1 MRQAK
6 NGPTP
11 GESALDRGAGCR
23 RFGVQVLRGQ
33 AQVTFL
39 SSVPAGLLFAVALFA
54 AGWEYG
60 LYGIAGTAL
69 GTATSRLL
77 GADRERV
84 STGLEGF
91 NACLTA
97 LCFAVFLGADH
108 LSTALLAAAGCVVV
122 TVVTAAVVNLLG
134 VWNLPSLTLPYCL
147 LASAMTIAAP
157 GFERIWHHG
166 DGLAALTSAATGPTS
181 LGFSDLWHGFFT
193 GFAEIFFMP
202 QWYVGALVLAALLVA
217 SRRAA
222 AVACAGSLVGIL
234 SAWALGAPAARIAD
248 GTMGYN
254 AILVALA
261 LCGVFLEAG
270 PRTLGYAV
278 VGAFTATAAT
288 AGPGRGVR
296 AVRRAHVHLA
306 VRPDDVRL
314 PGCGPVLP
322 RAADIGSGAHGAGA
336 DGGTQRAA
344 ARPASTL
351 MEIRAITPS
360 PMM

>member
-1 MRQAK
+1 MLQAK

-11 GESALDRGAGCR
+11 GKSPLDRGAGCR
-23 RFGVQVLRGQ
+23 QYGVEVLRGQ
-33 AQVTFL
+33 GQVVFL
-39 SSVPAGLLFAVALFA
+39 SSVPAGALLTVALFA

-60 LYGIAGTAL
+60 LYAIAGTAL

-108 LSTALLAAAGCVVV
+108 LSTALLAAVGCVVV

-134 VWNLPSLTLPYCL
+134 VWHLPSLTLPYCL
-147 LASAMTIAAP
+147 LATAMTTAAP
-157 GFERIWHHG
+157 GFARIWHHG
-166 DGLAALTSAATGPTS
+166 EGLAALTSAATGPTS
-181 LGFSDLWHGFFT
+181 LGFSDLWHGFFA

-222 AVACAGSLVGIL
+222 AVACVGSLAGIL
-234 SAWALGAPAARIAD
+234 SAWALGAPVARIAD

-270 PRTLGYAV
+270 PRTLGYAA

-288 AGPGRGVR
+288 PAM
-296 AVRRAHVHLA
+296 
-306 VRPDDVRL
+306 
-314 PGCGPVLP
+314 
-322 RAADIGSGAHGAGA
+322 AALFAPSGGHTFTWPFLLTTFAFL
-336 DGGTQRAA
+336 AA
-344 ARPASTL
+344 ARSFPGLRTSAPAPAVPEPTTAGALS
-351 MEIRAITPS
+351 AQP
-360 PMM
+360 PAPQAP

>member
-1 MRQAK
+1 MLQAK

-11 GESALDRGAGCR
+11 GISPLDRGGDCR
-23 RFGVQVLRGQ
+23 QFGVQVLRGQ
-33 AQVTFL
+33 AQVVFL
-39 SSVPAGLLFAVALFA
+39 SRVPAGALLTVALFA

-60 LYGIAGTAL
+60 LYAIVGTAL

-147 LASAMTIAAP
+147 LASAMTAGAP

-193 GFAEIFFMP
+193 GFAEVFFMP

-222 AVACAGSLVGIL
+222 VVACVGSLTGIL
-234 SAWALGAPAARIAD
+234 SAWALGAPAAQIAD

-288 AGPGRGVR
+288 PAMA
-296 AVRRAHVHLA
+296 AVLA
-306 VRPDDVRL
+306 PSGGHTFTW
-314 PGCGPVLP
+314 PFVLTTF
-322 RAADIGSGAHGAGA
+322 AFL
-336 DGGTQRAA
+336 AA
-344 ARPASTL
+344 ARSFPGLRTSAPAPAAP
-351 MEIRAITPS
+351 E
-360 PMM
+360 PMSAGAVSAQPPAPQAP

>member
-1 MRQAK
+1 MRLAED
-6 NGPTP
+6 GPTP
-11 GESALDRGAGCR
+11 DTSPFTWSSGCR
-23 RFGVQVLRGQ
+23 QFGVQVLRGQ

-39 SSVPAGLLFAVALFA
+39 PSAPAGLLLAVALFA

-60 LYGIAGTAL
+60 LYGLAGTAV

-97 LCFAVFLGADH
+97 LCFAVFLGAGH

-147 LASAMTIAAP
+147 LASATTAAAP

-166 DGLAALTSAATGPTS
+166 DGLAALTRAATGPTA
-181 LGFSDLWHGFFT
+181 LRFTDVWHGFFS

-217 SRRAA
+217 SRTAA
-222 AVACAGSLVGIL
+222 AVACVGSVVGIL
-234 SAWALGAPAARIAD
+234 SGWALGAPAAQIAD

-254 AILVALA
+254 AVLVALA

-270 PRTLGYAV
+270 PRTLVYAV

-288 AGPGRGVR
+288 SAMA
-296 AVRRAHVHLA
+296 AVFAPSGGHPFTWPFVLTTLA
-306 VRPDDVRL
+306 FL
-314 PGCGPVLP
+314 
-322 RAADIGSGAHGAGA
+322 
-336 DGGTQRAA
+336 AA
-344 ARPASTL
+344 ARSFPGLRTPAPEPAAPEPVAVEALSV
-351 MEIRAITPS
+351 RPPAAQAP
-360 PMM
+360 